1 VAGDWGILK
10 FRPFPCNTVTPT
22 SADLGD
28 QRTLDTGDPSTVEEG
43 THGNTLL
50 VAVTAAQ
57 GLANEQMYVGKLG

>member
-10 FRPFPCNTVTPT
+10 FRPFSCDTVTPT

-43 THGNTLL
+43 NTLL